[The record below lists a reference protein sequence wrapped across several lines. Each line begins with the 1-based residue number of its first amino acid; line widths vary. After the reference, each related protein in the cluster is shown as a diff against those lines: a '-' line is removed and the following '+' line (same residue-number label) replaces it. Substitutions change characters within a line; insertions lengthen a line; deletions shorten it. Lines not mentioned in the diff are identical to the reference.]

1 MQISPRYDAEPIIEL
16 DGPVDD
22 QRTPLVRQRRRLVSA
37 LAALDAEQWRT
48 QSRCEDWNAQDVVN
62 HLVVTDG
69 FWLSSIEAALAGTP
83 TRVLAGFDPKATP
96 AALADAM
103 RALPPEESLAQLA
116 AATDALCAAVD
127 ALDQGGWSA
136 IGEAPPGHLPV
147 RLLAHHALWDGWV
160 HERDI
165 FLPLGIAPDEEPDE
179 VRSALRY
186 AAALGPSF
194 ALVAAP
200 AVSGSLVLDVTDGER
215 VVVDV
220 DGSVRVSDGG
230 EVADEALVLRGTAV
244 ELLEILSIRAPMTYD
259 VPEQQRWLVAGLAE
273 VFETDGRL
281 GGERPSTT
289 PV

>member
-22 QRTPLVRQRRRLVSA
+22 QRMPLVRQRRRLVGA
-37 LAALDAEQWRT
+37 LAGLDAEQWRAP
-48 QSRCEDWNAQDVVN
+48 SRCDEWTAQDVVN

-69 FWLSSIEAALAGTP
+69 FWLSSIEAALAGAP
-83 TRVLAGFDPKATP
+83 SRVLAGFDPKATP
-96 AALADAM
+96 AALASAM

-116 AATDALCAAVD
+116 AATDALCAAVE
-127 ALDQGGWSA
+127 ALDDRGWSS

-165 FLPLGIAPDEEPDE
+165 FLPLGGAPDEEPDE
-179 VRSALRY
+179 VRSSLRY
-186 AAALGPSF
+186 AAALGPGF
-194 ALVAAP
+194 ALVARPDAR
-200 AVSGSLVLDVTDGER
+200 GSLVLDVIDGEP

-230 EVADEALVLRGTAV
+230 EVGGSALVLRGSAV
-244 ELLEILSIRAPMTYD
+244 ELLEVLSIRAPMTYD
-259 VPEQQRWLVAGLAE
+259 VPAEQRWLVAGLAE
-273 VFETDGRL
+273 VFETDGAAVS
-281 GGERPSTT
+281 G
-289 PV
+289 